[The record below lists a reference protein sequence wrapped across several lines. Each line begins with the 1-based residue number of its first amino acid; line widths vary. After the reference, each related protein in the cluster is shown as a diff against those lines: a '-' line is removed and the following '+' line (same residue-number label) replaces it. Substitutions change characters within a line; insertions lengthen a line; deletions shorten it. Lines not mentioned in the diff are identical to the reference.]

1 MVAAGSHSRL
11 ASLVLNNGIPAHGKH
26 TPTRS
31 YGQGRVRPV
40 LYTPRASGWKGACA
54 ERADN
59 PGFRFAGAD
68 KGEDEG
74 PDRGGPTAVE
84 QARYTGGRN
93 R

>member
-1 MVAAGSHSRL
+1 MTTG
-11 ASLVLNNGIPAHGKH
+11 N
-26 TPTRS
+26 
-31 YGQGRVRPV
+31 
-40 LYTPRASGWKGACA
+40 LYK
-54 ERADN
+54 
-59 PGFRFAGAD
+59 GAD